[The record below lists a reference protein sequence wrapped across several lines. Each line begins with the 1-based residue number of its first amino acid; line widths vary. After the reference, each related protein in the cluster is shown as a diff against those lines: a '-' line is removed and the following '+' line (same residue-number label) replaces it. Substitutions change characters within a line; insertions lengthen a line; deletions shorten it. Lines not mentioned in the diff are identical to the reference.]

1 MKILLTLFV
10 LFFSSS
16 VVAELPISL
25 FGVEILE
32 KGEIYKIDPDIKFR
46 KSSGEYWKFS
56 GCNDYLLGDR
66 TRPRNKNIKLT
77 KNKLFE
83 RQCIRMDDDG
93 IIHTIS
99 GMKMWEFKDDFEK
112 SNLNWLGL
120 EESIEI
126 QKQIIKNLAKQYQ
139 VNEEKFN
146 VTYTYNVINEFR
158 MLNIYFYVSYK
169 NKLKGKLYLQGLFQF
184 SKQKESSPGVG
195 RIGSGSMWIYLT
207 SQKESYDGMVKNI
220 KAKKDSIIN
229 ISELDNYIELF
240 KSSYSVF

>member
-1 MKILLTLFV
+1 MKTLLTLFV
-10 LFFSSS
+10 LLFSSS
-16 VVAELPISL
+16 VIAELPISL

-46 KSSGEYWKFS
+46 KSSREYWKFS
-56 GCNDYLLGDR
+56 GCNDYLMGDR
-66 TRPRNKNIKLT
+66 TRPKNKNIKLT

-93 IIHTIS
+93 IIHTIT
-99 GMKMWEFKDDFEK
+99 GMKLWEFKDDFEK

-126 QKQIIKNLAKQYQ
+126 QKQIIKNLAKQYK

-146 VTYTYNVINEFR
+146 VTYTYGVANEFR

-169 NKLKGKLYLQGLFQF
+169 NKQKGKLYLYGDFKF
-184 SKQKESSPGVG
+184 NKEKESSSGAG
-195 RIGSGSMWIYLT
+195 RVGSGSMWIYLT
-207 SQKESYDGMVKNI
+207 SQKKLFNSFMEFIQTREDV
-220 KAKKDSIIN
+220 IIN
-229 ISELDNYIELF
+229 VNELDNYIELF
-240 KSSYSVF
+240 KSNYSVF